1 MLVVSAISM
10 FDSLSI
16 INQILLIHCSR
27 ASICALTFG
36 VFSNRCCFIFG
47 GSFGINRR
55 SWRVLRLQV
64 RQHAS
69 HVLKCRLKRP
79 RVSKKWNCSE
89 SQPLLAKSSKIKR
102 NPLHVDNLSQNQ
114 KYMMAI
120 QHVERE
126 LEFDPT
132 RKWIRPSLAPQIANW
147 VFLIISEAST
157 FKSSMLW
164 PRLRASGHS
173 KQVEDISWMAL

>member
-1 MLVVSAISM
+1 MRVVSAISM

-79 RVSKKWNCSE
+79 RVSKQLKLFRVPAFTC
-89 SQPLLAKSSKIKR
+89 KIY
-102 NPLHVDNLSQNQ
+102 QNQ
-114 KYMMAI
+114 AKPTPRGQLI
-120 QHVERE
+120 SKSEIHDGDSTRWTGI
-126 LEFDPT
+126 EFDPT
-132 RKWIRPSLAPQIANW
+132 GSSGSNHHSPH
-147 VFLIISEAST
+147 
-157 FKSSMLW
+157 KS
-164 PRLRASGHS
+164 PIGFF
-173 KQVEDISWMAL
+173 V